1 MNKKYKDE
9 KKGIKHFFYWW
20 LESENNPLRWIIDIS
35 LTLVIFLSIFVI
47 VAEIS
52 IAPRISTSLIW
63 LNFICLAIFTLEYLL
78 RFWINTDFL
87 FEARTVGI
95 WRAIYHKFKWMLKPM
110 SMVDLLSI
118 IPALPV
124 LRSFRLFR
132 MIRLVRLLRLFKLG
146 RYVGG
151 GSFTREIKKRAFE
164 IIIVAITTFAIILF
178 SAIFLFCIEKPA
190 GNEGIKTIWDA
201 IWWSV
206 VTSTTVGYGDI
217 YPVTTLGRIIAIF
230 PMFAGVGM
238 AGAMTAIITGMIVSR
253 IDALKSG
260 KILQTNQS
268 NHLLFCGWT
277 PCAVNVAD
285 ALYKSGYLDDNQLVV
300 LAEENPERDDCIFI
314 KGDKNNTD
322 DMLRANAD
330 QAADV
335 VIFRDSLPESAKK
348 EDPKTFLS
356 ALHVFNT
363 NQNCSITAE
372 LTDKNTSTL
381 DIQQIEFV
389 YKDIVDAEVILNSIR
404 NTGHTSHILY
414 DLASLEGNSFE
425 IKKIDEIIPSTEDIS
440 PVTVASLKR
449 YLIESEL
456 FQNTCFIACMKEN
469 SLTWD
474 INPKNSLVLDKSTQ
488 ICLVTRRGR

>member
-1 MNKKYKDE
+1 
-9 KKGIKHFFYWW
+9 
-20 LESENNPLRWIIDIS
+20 
-35 LTLVIFLSIFVI
+35 
-47 VAEIS
+47 
-52 IAPRISTSLIW
+52 
-63 LNFICLAIFTLEYLL
+63 
-78 RFWINTDFL
+78 
-87 FEARTVGI
+87 
-95 WRAIYHKFKWMLKPM
+95 
-110 SMVDLLSI
+110 
-118 IPALPV
+118 
-124 LRSFRLFR
+124 
-132 MIRLVRLLRLFKLG
+132 
-146 RYVGG
+146 
-151 GSFTREIKKRAFE
+151 
-164 IIIVAITTFAIILF
+164 
-178 SAIFLFCIEKPA
+178 
-190 GNEGIKTIWDA
+190 
-201 IWWSV
+201 
-206 VTSTTVGYGDI
+206 
-217 YPVTTLGRIIAIF
+217 
-230 PMFAGVGM
+230 
-238 AGAMTAIITGMIVSR
+238 MIVSR

-260 KILQTNQS
+260 KILQANQS

-335 VIFRDSLPESAKK
+335 VIFRDSLPESAQK

-425 IKKIDEIIPSTEDIS
+425 IKKIDEIIPSTEEVS

-474 INPKNSLVLDKSTQ
+474 INPKNSLVLNDSTQ
-488 ICLVTRRGR
+488 ICLITRGGR